1 MEWKLVDFWPPISTF
16 SCSGDLTPS
25 PFSGSVT
32 WAGPYPTLSF
42 QKATSVSLNRRDG
55 WRGSTWLKLVQSEWI
70 AGLEQVTP
78 KGNSL
83 FFDTEYG
90 LGRVTLRLYWS
101 QDGTR
106 KWSKYRERPT
116 SIPGNIV
123 LMISPELLN
132 HVWSQISSGFFS
144 SLSK

>member
-32 WAGPYPTLSF
+32 WVGPYPTLSF
-42 QKATSVSLNRRDG
+42 QNATSVSLNRRDG

-78 KGNSL
+78 KGKQSL
-83 FFDTEYG
+83 LLHWIWTGESDLEAIV
-90 LGRVTLRLYWS
+90 VTRWHPKMKQIQGKTDLNPRKYCPDDFSWAPESRLKPDFLWIF
-101 QDGTR
+101 Q
-106 KWSKYRERPT
+106 
-116 SIPGNIV
+116 
-123 LMISPELLN
+123 LLE
-132 HVWSQISSGFFS
+132 
-144 SLSK
+144 